1 MERPSIIFILFLLII
16 QGCSIQGS
24 RYDGITNFYSTIGES
39 IICFGDSLTAGE
51 GAEKGKDYPSVIAQA
66 LKVPVINAGRSGDTT
81 ASAMERLDKAL
92 EQSPKIVIVELG
104 ANDYLTSFKGGFA
117 EADESD
123 IKAFQNLKIIV
134 NKAQNAGAV
143 VIIVGIRLNRKY
155 TDGYKKLAKETGS
168 VLIPDILDGILG
180 NQSLM
185 SADNRHPNA
194 KGYQKMADKI
204 IAVIAPLLKEI
215 QSFH

>member
-1 MERPSIIFILFLLII
+1 
-16 QGCSIQGS
+16 
-24 RYDGITNFYSTIGES
+24 
-39 IICFGDSLTAGE
+39 
-51 GAEKGKDYPSVIAQA
+51 
-66 LKVPVINAGRSGDTT
+66 
-81 ASAMERLDKAL
+81 
-92 EQSPKIVIVELG
+92 
-104 ANDYLTSFKGGFA
+104 
-117 EADESD
+117 
-123 IKAFQNLKIIV
+123 
-134 NKAQNAGAV
+134 